1 MNEGNDLG
9 KNYNKNIKELKNLFD
24 ELTKDLNS
32 KLGPVYESKEILEV
46 LESYKLKIQLLSNSV
61 VVEEE

>member
-24 ELTKDLNS
+24 KLIKDLNS
-32 KLGPVYESKEILEV
+32 QLGSVYESKEILEV
-46 LESYKLKIQLLSNSV
+46 LESYKLKIQLLSSFV
-61 VVEEE
+61 VDEEE